1 MNDNNVN
8 VQIDPYSP
16 KEMAARAEKIG
27 VTKAHLSAPNT
38 IVLAILAGSFIALG
52 ALFSTIVS
60 TDTGLGYGINRLLA
74 GAAFSLGLILVVI
87 AGAELFTGNNLI
99 VMAFAARKVRVEE
112 LVRNWVLVYI
122 GNFIGAALTALAI
135 YWSLQWTADNFKVGA
150 NALALANAKVNLSW
164 DVVFVRGMIANAL
177 VCLAVWLAYSAR
189 SNTDKILSIIPPI
202 TAFVAAGMEHCIANM
217 YFVPLGIFLANEPA
231 VLQAAGLSPDKLT
244 NLNWVTFVTNNLI
257 PSTLGN
263 IFGGAVLVGLIY
275 WFVFMRTRPVTE
287 LPQALVDRSGAW
299 LKKKMNPY
307 TGA

>member
-1 MNDNNVN
+1 MNDSNVI

-16 KEMAARAEKIG
+16 MEMAERAEKIG
-27 VTKAHLSAPNT
+27 LAKVRLSAANT
-38 IVLAILAGSFIALG
+38 VVLAILAGSFIALG

-60 TDTGLGYGINRLLA
+60 TDTGVGYGINRLLA

-99 VMAFAARKVRVEE
+99 VMAFAARKVRIEE
-112 LVRNWVLVYI
+112 LARNWVLVYI
-122 GNFIGAALTALAI
+122 GNFVGAALTALAI

-150 NALALANAKVNLSW
+150 NALALANTKVNLTW
-164 DVVFVRGMIANAL
+164 EVAFVRGIIANAL

-231 VLQAAGLSPDKLT
+231 VVQAAGLSADKLT
-244 NLNWVTFVTNNLI
+244 NLNWVAFVMNNLI

-263 IFGGAVLVGLIY
+263 IVGGAVLVGFIY
-275 WFVFMRTRPVTE
+275 WFVFMRTRPISE
-287 LPQALVDRSGAW
+287 LPRAISTRIREW
-299 LKKKMNPY
+299 LSKKMNSDE
-307 TGA
+307 GA